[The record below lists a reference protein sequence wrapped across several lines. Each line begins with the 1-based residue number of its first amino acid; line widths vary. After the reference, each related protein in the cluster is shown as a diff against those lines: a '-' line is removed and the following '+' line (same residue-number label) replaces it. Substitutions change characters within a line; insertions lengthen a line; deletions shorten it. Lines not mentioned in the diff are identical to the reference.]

1 MRCDAVLQQLDRYRT
16 GEIPRKIHDS
26 VGAHLISCD
35 GCSAEL
41 ARLNALAA
49 GMLRLRSTAPRE
61 IIQNVMEKSMDK
73 YGRVETELGD
83 FWVAFNRQGISMILP
98 VKKSASSFEEAYL
111 QRRLRLP
118 RPAAVPEN
126 YALLVKR
133 AAAGDPL
140 PHPRLDLS
148 GLRPFEQKA
157 LPLLLRIPRGEVRP
171 YFWLAREAGNPKA
184 VRAVGTVM
192 ARNPVPLLLPCH
204 RVVPAEGGIGNY
216 AFGSSMKRNLLK
228 REGAPVEELDG
239 LARSGV
245 RYLGCKTTGIY
256 CFPTCH
262 DAQRMNPQ
270 NRLLFSDAEQAA
282 ESGYRP
288 CRHCRP

>member
-1 MRCDAVLQQLDRYRT
+1 MRCNAIQQQLDRYRT
-16 GEIPRKIHDS
+16 GEIPRKVHDS
-26 VGAHLISCD
+26 VEAHLSHCA

-41 ARLNALAA
+41 TRLNTLAA
-49 GMLRLRSTAPRE
+49 DMLRLRSAAPRE
-61 IIQNVMEKSMDK
+61 IIQSVMEKSMDK
-73 YGRVETELGD
+73 YGRVETDLGD
-83 FWVAFNRQGISMILP
+83 FWVAFNKQGISMIMP
-98 VKKSASSFEEAYL
+98 VKKCASSFEEAYL
-111 QRRLRLP
+111 HRRFRWP
-118 RPAAVPEN
+118 QPASVPES
-126 YALLVKR
+126 YAVLVKR
-133 AAAGDPL
+133 AATGDPL

-148 GLRPFEQKA
+148 GLGSFEQKA

-204 RVVPAEGGIGNY
+204 RVVPAQGGIGNY
-216 AFGSSMKRNLLK
+216 AFGSSMKRTLLS
-228 REGAPVEELDG
+228 REGVPVAELDD

-262 DAQRMNPQ
+262 DARRMNPQ
-270 NRLLFSDAEQAA
+270 NRLLFTDAAQAA
-282 ESGYRP
+282 KSGYRP